1 MIFLFAHGYAC
12 VVAVDGS
19 GSGVAVCES
28 ESSF

>member
-19 GSGVAVCES
+19 GVAVCES